1 MSNLSKELIYTN
13 QSVKKSTIWLLFFFF
28 GWSYGSM
35 NQMGKQIAYYL
46 TFGGLGIW
54 TLIRLFTLSSAIN
67 EYNNSIA
74 DRVGLSN
81 EEKVMLG
88 LKSSST
94 KTKQDLEEMKEAAK
108 SNRAIEKLTAASV
121 VIVLM
126 FVAYSAY

>member
-1 MSNLSKELIYTN
+1 
-13 QSVKKSTIWLLFFFF
+13 
-28 GWSYGSM
+28 M

-54 TLIRLFTLSSAIN
+54 TLVRLFTLNSAI
-67 EYNNSIA
+67 EQYNTSIA
-74 DRVGLSN
+74 DRIGLSE
-81 EEKVMLG
+81 EEKGMLG
-88 LKSSST
+88 LKTSLP